1 MALKYTTVSRML
13 SVLPMIGS
21 VSNLS
26 SSDIVNLFAIPA
38 ESIIDGYLVR
48 NYTLPIAGTIP
59 ILQALADDI
68 SLYRILSRRV
78 FTQEKLQDSVW
89 PDRFKE
95 AEEMLQKIAD
105 GEILLVDSNG
115 NLVTARTDLADVRS
129 TKDSYLPTFHEGA
142 AGSHVQDPNKLDDIG
157 DDRDF

>member
-13 SVLPMIGS
+13 SVLPMVGS

-38 ESIIDGYLVR
+38 ESIIDGYLIR
-48 NYTLPIAGTIP
+48 HYTLPIAGTIP

-115 NLVTARTDLADVRS
+115 NLISARTDLADVRS
-129 TKDSYLPTFHEGA
+129 NTDSYLPTFHEGSI
-142 AGSHVQDPNKLDDIG
+142 GEHIQDPNKMTDIH